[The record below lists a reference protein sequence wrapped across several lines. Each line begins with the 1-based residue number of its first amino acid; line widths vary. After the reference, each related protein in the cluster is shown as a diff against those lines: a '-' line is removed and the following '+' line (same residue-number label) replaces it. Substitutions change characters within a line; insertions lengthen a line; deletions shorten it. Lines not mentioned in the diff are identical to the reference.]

1 MGGIIT
7 TLNSYEFLN
16 TVVIVFVCDN
26 TPNRFRFYGPMT
38 MNFFPLSNVKG
49 TSIWCYP
56 PLSNLSIG
64 SRRQYMAAASG
75 LCTPK
80 IMFIFQKLVLLKGK
94 LNY

>member
-38 MNFFPLSNVKG
+38 MNVFPLSNVKG
-49 TSIWCYP
+49 TSIWCYKDKP
-56 PLSNLSIG
+56 IKCNSEFNLKDVRIPVKEQVLSI
-64 SRRQYMAAASG
+64 SFTMTIILQ
-75 LCTPK
+75 
-80 IMFIFQKLVLLKGK
+80 
-94 LNY
+94 